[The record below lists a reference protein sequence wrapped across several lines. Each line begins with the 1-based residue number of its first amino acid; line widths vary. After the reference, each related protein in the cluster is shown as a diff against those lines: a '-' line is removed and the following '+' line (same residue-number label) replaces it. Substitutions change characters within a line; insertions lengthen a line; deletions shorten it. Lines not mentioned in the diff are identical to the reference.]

1 MVATIQQTPISFL
14 FTPNDKNLIV
24 PNNRIAVFLQKIHE
38 LLEKSDLALP
48 NTLLDELL
56 SIRHE
61 ILIQGKKEVENL
73 PNLIADEIIDHY
85 KNSKNSKL
93 SEVVY
98 QTLSI
103 YLQMLPPS
111 AKGIGSTDIKE
122 IPTLHGL
129 ELLCNMYQ
137 NLDLHNL
144 LHWYK
149 YSLSYECYLLMA
161 DIVLQ
166 SKVEMNKTN
175 LDNLTSALKTSFI
188 NFASYSHIVGTWKIN
203 QDEEN
208 QLLRNIKI
216 KTATIEMSL
225 GKYKVHTFESAK
237 QMILN

>member
-1 MVATIQQTPISFL
+1 MVTTIQQTPISFL

-24 PNNRIAVFLQKIHE
+24 TNNRIDIFLQKIKV
-38 LLEKSDLALP
+38 LLEKPDLTLS

-61 ILIQGKKEVENL
+61 ILIKSKKEVENL
-73 PNLIADEIIDHY
+73 PNLIADEIIDNY

-111 AKGIGSTDIKE
+111 GKGIESTDIKE

-129 ELLCNMYQ
+129 ELLCSMYQ

-144 LHWYK
+144 LNWYK
-149 YSLSYECYLLMA
+149 FSLSYECYLIMS
-161 DIVLQ
+161 DMVLQ
-166 SKVEMNKTN
+166 SNVKIDKST
-175 LDNLTSALKTSFI
+175 LDSLTSALKTSFI
-188 NFASYSHIVGTWKIN
+188 NFASYSHIVGTWRIN

-216 KTATIEMSL
+216 KTATL
-225 GKYKVHTFESAK
+225 QTKYTVHTFESAK